1 MADTA
6 SNPMCDSNGEV
17 QSTGGN
23 AVCIDAMRIYDSCS
37 DKDCLTDLNVY
48 FTEAVQAQV
57 DSAVNVRLKDAD
69 VITVVTDL
77 QPVPF
82 NKGFY
87 SVDMIFFF
95 DITLDLYAS
104 SGATPTQVEGLGIFS
119 KKVILFG
126 SDGSVKVFTGKYGN
140 SPAEA
145 ETAQSLC
152 LPRVTVQV
160 AKPVALSAKLT
171 RSCSGC
177 CVPCS
182 VPQCVCNCLCGEPVA
197 NGSKCVSVTLGMF
210 SIVQIERNVQMRV
223 QSYDFCIPQKECTNS
238 TDNPCEVFSRLDFP
252 TDQFFPPNICER
264 KGSVGSCSCGCGD

>member
-6 SNPMCDSNGEV
+6 SIPMCDSNGEV
-17 QSTGGN
+17 QSNGCN
-23 AVCIDAMRIYDSCS
+23 SVCIDAMRIYDSCS

-48 FTEAVQAQV
+48 FTDTVQAQV
-57 DSAVNVRLKDAD
+57 DTAVNVRLKDAE

-77 QPVPF
+77 EPVPF

-87 SVDMIFFF
+87 SVDMTFFF
-95 DITLDLYAS
+95 DITLDLYTS
-104 SGATPTQVEGLGIFS
+104 PGTSPTQAEGLAIFS

-126 SDGSVKVFTGKYGN
+126 SDGSVKVFTSEYGN

-160 AKPVALSAKLT
+160 AKPVALSAKLS
-171 RSCSGC
+171 SCSLGC
-177 CVPCS
+177 CIPCAVPR
-182 VPQCVCNCLCGEPVA
+182 CVRNCLCGEPVA
-197 NGSKCVSVTLGMF
+197 NGAKCVSVTLGMF

-223 QSYDFCIPQKECTNS
+223 QSFDFCIPKKECTNS

-252 TDQFFPPNICER
+252 KDQFFPPNICDR
-264 KGSVGSCSCGCGD
+264 TSSGSCSCGCGSD